1 MEGYTNRLLEF
12 DLTTNEAKV
21 CAPEEELYDK
31 YLGGRGF
38 GARVLYDLLPAG
50 VDPLSGENIM
60 LILAGPFT
68 GTPVPGANRYVVIT
82 KSPGSKG
89 FVDSYAS
96 GRIAVE
102 LKFAGYDGLIVRG
115 TAAKPS
121 YLYIED
127 DKVEIRDA
135 TFLWGKDTFETEDLI
150 REALGDH
157 EVGICCIGPAGER
170 LVKFAT
176 INSDYY
182 RQAGRGGVGA
192 VMGAKNLKAVVVK
205 GSRGVKSHNHMK
217 LLSLVH
223 DSIAKLSDSPVGKA
237 RMQYGTPLTLNITNA
252 AGMLPTSNF
261 RKGQFE
267 GAEKINAEACEAST
281 IKSRACYGCS
291 VGCAKIMEAKEGKY
305 KGNIVEGP
313 EYETLGLLGSNLEID
328 ELPAVIQANILCDRL
343 GIDTISTGGVLG
355 FVMECMERG
364 YLKPEDV
371 NGLQLEFG
379 SAEPALQLIRDIAYR
394 HGAGDWLAEGV
405 RGAARKIGNN
415 SIDFAMQVKGLE
427 FAAYDPRIGY
437 GTALAYA
444 VNPRGACHRRAWPP
458 AVEVLGKEN
467 PCETEGK
474 AGIVKRLYDENSIL
488 HSLLVCDMP
497 GKFIPLK
504 PADYAGYYEA
514 VTGKPMSVE
523 ELMTI
528 ADRVETMIR
537 LFNNREGFGRADD
550 TLPPRAF
557 KEGLLNGPAQG
568 RFIPREALDAIMTE
582 FYALRGWDDQ
592 GIPSAETLTRLQVSR
607 ERGNPLCD
615 CQ

>member
-1 MEGYTNRLLEF
+1 MGGYTNRLLEF
-12 DLTTNEAKV
+12 DLTANAVKICT
-21 CAPEEELYDK
+21 PEEELYGK

-38 GARVLYDLLPAG
+38 GARLLYDLLPAG
-50 VDPLSGENIM
+50 VDPLSGENIL

-68 GTPVPGANRYVVIT
+68 GTLVPGAGKYVVIT
-82 KSPGSKG
+82 KSPVSKG
-89 FVDSYAS
+89 FVDAYAS

-102 LKFAGYDGLIVRG
+102 LKFAGYDGLILRG
-115 TAAKPS
+115 KAAQPS
-121 YLYIED
+121 YLYIQD

-135 TFLWGKDTFETEDLI
+135 AFLWGKDTFETEDLL

-192 VMGAKNLKAVVVK
+192 VMGAKNIKAVVVK
-205 GSRGVKSHNHMK
+205 GSRGVKSHDHLK
-217 LLSLVH
+217 LLSLVQ
-223 DSIAKLSDSPVGKA
+223 DSIAKIPDSPVAKA
-237 RMQYGTPLTLNITNA
+237 RIQYGTPLTLNITNA

-261 RKGQFE
+261 RKGQFAA
-267 GAEKINAEACEAST
+267 AEKINAEACQAST

-291 VGCAKIMEAKEGKY
+291 VGCGKIMEAKEGKY
-305 KGNIVEGP
+305 KGSIVEGP

-343 GIDTISTGGVLG
+343 GVDTISTGCVLG
-355 FVMECMERG
+355 FVMECMERE

-371 NGLQLEFG
+371 NGLEMQFG
-379 SAEPALQLIRDIAYR
+379 SAEPALRLIHDIAYR
-394 HGAGDWLAEGV
+394 QGAGDWLAEGV
-405 RGAARKIGNN
+405 RAAAGKIGNN

-427 FAAYDPRIGY
+427 FPAYDPRIGY

-458 AVEVLGKEN
+458 AVEVLGKEK

-474 AGIVKRLYDENSIL
+474 AGTVKRLYDENSIL

-497 GKFIPLK
+497 AKFIPLK

-514 VTGKPMSVE
+514 VTGKPMTVE

-537 LFNNREGFGRADD
+537 LFNNREGFSRADD

-557 KEGLLNGPAQG
+557 NEGLLNGPAQG
-568 RFIPREALDAIMTE
+568 RFIPREALNLIMTE
-582 FYALRGWDDQ
+582 FYALRGWDER

>member
-1 MEGYTNRLLEF
+1 MLRKRNFTINIWAAEGSEPGCCMIFCLPESIRSAA
-12 DLTTNEAKV
+12 TTS
-21 CAPEEELYDK
+21 C
-31 YLGGRGF
+31 
-38 GARVLYDLLPAG
+38 
-50 VDPLSGENIM
+50 S
-60 LILAGPFT
+60 ILAGPFT

-115 TAAKPS
+115 KAAKPS

-150 REALGDH
+150 RAALEDH

-170 LVKFAT
+170 MVKFAT

-205 GSRGVKSHNHMK
+205 GSRGVKSHDHVK

-223 DSIAKLSDSPVGKA
+223 DSIAKLSGSPVGKA

-267 GAEKINAEACEAST
+267 GAGKINAEACEAST

-291 VGCAKIMEAKEGKY
+291 VGCAKIMEAKEGRY

-313 EYETLGLLGSNLEID
+313 EYETLGLLGANLEID

-343 GIDTISTGGVLG
+343 GVDTISTGGVLG

-371 NGLQLEFG
+371 NGLQTG
-379 SAEPALQLIRDIAYR
+379 IR
-394 HGAGDWLAEGV
+394 
-405 RGAARKIGNN
+405 
-415 SIDFAMQVKGLE
+415 Q
-427 FAAYDPRIGY
+427 
-437 GTALAYA
+437 
-444 VNPRGACHRRAWPP
+444 RRAGP
-458 AVEVLGKEN
+458 AVDSRYRLSPWSRRLAGGRSSGRRQKDRQQLDRFCHAGK
-467 PCETEGK
+467 GH
-474 AGIVKRLYDENSIL
+474 G
-488 HSLLVCDMP
+488 VC
-497 GKFIPLK
+497 
-504 PADYAGYYEA
+504 
-514 VTGKPMSVE
+514 
-523 ELMTI
+523 
-528 ADRVETMIR
+528 
-537 LFNNREGFGRADD
+537 
-550 TLPPRAF
+550 
-557 KEGLLNGPAQG
+557 GL
-568 RFIPREALDAIMTE
+568 
-582 FYALRGWDDQ
+582 
-592 GIPSAETLTRLQVSR
+592 
-607 ERGNPLCD
+607 
-615 CQ
+615 

>member
-12 DLTTNEAKV
+12 DLTANEVKV
-21 CAPEEELYDK
+21 RTPEEDLYDK

-50 VDPLSGENIM
+50 VDPLSSENIM

-68 GTPVPGANRYVVIT
+68 GTLVPGANRYVVIT

-96 GRIAVE
+96 GRISLE

-115 TAAKPS
+115 KAAKPS

-127 DKVEIRDA
+127 DKAEIRDA
-135 TFLWGKDTFETEDLI
+135 AFLWGKDTFETEDLI
-150 REALGDH
+150 REALGDS

-192 VMGAKNLKAVVVK
+192 VMGSKNLKAVVVK
-205 GSRGVKSHNHMK
+205 GSRGVTCHDHMK
-217 LLSLVH
+217 LLSIVH

-237 RMQYGTPLTLNITNA
+237 RMEYGTPLTLNITNA

-267 GAEKINAEACEAST
+267 GAAKINAEACKAST
-281 IKSRACYGCS
+281 IKGRACFGCS
-291 VGCAKIMEAKEGKY
+291 VGCSKIMEAKEGKY
-305 KGNIVEGP
+305 KGNVVEGP

-328 ELPAVIQANILCDRL
+328 ELPVVIQANILCDRL
-343 GIDTISTGGVLG
+343 GIDTISTGNVLG

-371 NGLQLEFG
+371 NGLQMEFG
-379 SAEPALQLIRDIAYR
+379 SAEPALQLIHDIAYR
-394 HGAGDWLAEGV
+394 EGAGDWLAEGV
-405 RGAARKIGNN
+405 RSAANKVGNN
-415 SIDFAMQVKGLE
+415 SIDFAMQVKGME

-488 HSLLVCDMP
+488 HSLLASM
-497 GKFIPLK
+497 
-504 PADYAGYYEA
+504 
-514 VTGKPMSVE
+514 
-523 ELMTI
+523 
-528 ADRVETMIR
+528 RR
-537 LFNNREGFGRADD
+537 
-550 TLPPRAF
+550 
-557 KEGLLNGPAQG
+557 
-568 RFIPREALDAIMTE
+568 
-582 FYALRGWDDQ
+582 
-592 GIPSAETLTRLQVSR
+592 
-607 ERGNPLCD
+607 
-615 CQ
+615 